1 MLHDAN
7 KLLEVIGQHLGQLA
21 QGNAVVGKPAS
32 SGDKH
37 VVPLCELRLAL
48 GGGGGTAEGSG
59 DDSAEQAADGTGLG
73 MGGGAGA
80 SVKAEPIAV
89 ILVDGD
95 KVTVERIG

>member
-7 KLLEVIGQHLGQLA
+7 KLIEIIGKHLGQLA
-21 QGNAVVGKPAS
+21 RGNAVVGKPAS

-37 VVPLCELRLAL
+37 VVPLCELRLVL
-48 GGGGGTAEGSG
+48 GGGGGSGEGSG
-59 DDSAEQAADGTGLG
+59 DDSSDQSADGSGSG

-80 SVKAEPIAV
+80 SVRAEPIAV

-95 KVTVERIG
+95 NVTIERIN